1 MNHPISILYLED
13 SPRDVELAREQLQ
26 SGGLVCELR
35 IASGRAEYEAALADT
50 RFDLILSDFALPDY
64 DGMSALVLAQA
75 KQPAVPFILISGTLG
90 EEQAVDCMLRGATDY
105 VMKQRLHRLV
115 PAVTRA
121 LAEAAEQQQHQAA
134 EAALR
139 ESNDLFAL
147 FLQHSP
153 IYAFIKTVTSAESR
167 VVQASDSFQE
177 MIGIAAGDMVGRT
190 MAELFPADRAAKM
203 TADDWAVVSSGKVLK
218 LDEDL
223 NGRNYSTIKFPIVRE
238 GRTLLAGYTIDIT
251 ERKQAEAAQL
261 ANQERFHHLF
271 QQIASVAIQGYA
283 PDGTTLY
290 WNAASEH
297 LYGYSA
303 IEAIGRNLLDLVIP
317 PEMQTGVKAAMRQM
331 AETGQPIPP
340 GELSLMRK
348 DGSRVTVFSSHAI
361 LQSPGHPQELFCI
374 DIDLTARKQAEAE
387 LQLQGS
393 ALNAAANAIVITDP
407 KGDVLW
413 ANPAFTKLT
422 GYEVSEVLGK
432 NLRVLKSGQHDAVFY
447 RQMWETICAGLVWS
461 GEIVNKRKDGRL
473 YTEEMTI
480 TPVATD
486 AGVITHYI
494 AIKQDIT
501 ARKLVKHA
509 LEASNRQLVLA
520 AAELGVAQQQIVQQA
535 SLRALGQMASGIA
548 HDFNNALSPI
558 VGFSELL
565 LKHSEMLADR
575 EKATQFLRHI
585 NTAGHDAADVVRRLR
600 EFGRQRVA
608 GEISEAIDLPGLVR
622 QIIEMT
628 QPRWRTQVQSA
639 GVTIQIATDLGKV
652 PVIAGEEF
660 AIREMLTNL
669 IFNAVDAL
677 PAGGTITLGTAMDGE
692 FVRVWVSDTGT
703 GMTEEVRQR
712 CFEPFFTTK
721 DDKGTGLGLAM
732 VYGIV
737 QRHGGTAEVASQLG
751 WGTTVTIRLP
761 LKLPDPVA
769 SGTSESVCVKKLR
782 VLVVDN
788 DPMLREIVDAL
799 LTDDGHR
806 VATAESGAAA
816 LQRLQSLPFDLVIT
830 DQAMPNM
837 SGEQLAAAIH
847 AVDSNLPVILMT
859 GFGDLMKAAGEM
871 PPHIRAILSKPITEA
886 ALRATLVK
894 VFPGK

>member
-13 SPRDVELAREQLQ
+13 SPRDVELARERLE
-26 SGGLVCELR
+26 SGGLVCKLR
-35 IASGRAEYEAALADT
+35 IASCRAEYEAALAEP
-50 RFDLILSDFALPDY
+50 FDLILSDFALPDY
-64 DGMSALVLAQA
+64 DGMTALVLAQA

-90 EEQAVDCMLRGATDY
+90 EEQAVDCILRGATDY

-121 LAEAAEQQQHQAA
+121 LNEARERQQRQAV

-153 IYAFIKTVTSAESR
+153 IYAFIKTVTSTESR
-167 VVQASDSFQE
+167 VVQASDNFQE
-177 MIGIAAGDMVGRT
+177 MIGIAAGDVVGRT

-238 GRTLLAGYTIDIT
+238 GRTLLAGYAIDIT
-251 ERKQAEAAQL
+251 E
-261 ANQERFHHLF
+261 
-271 QQIASVAIQGYA
+271 
-283 PDGTTLY
+283 
-290 WNAASEH
+290 
-297 LYGYSA
+297 
-303 IEAIGRNLLDLVIP
+303 
-317 PEMQTGVKAAMRQM
+317 
-331 AETGQPIPP
+331 
-340 GELSLMRK
+340 
-348 DGSRVTVFSSHAI
+348 
-361 LQSPGHPQELFCI
+361 
-374 DIDLTARKQAEAE
+374 RKQAEAE

-407 KGDVLW
+407 KGDVVW

-422 GYEVSEVLGK
+422 GYAVSEVLGK
-432 NLRVLKSGQHDAVFY
+432 NLRVLKSGQHDTAFY

-461 GEIVNKRKDGRL
+461 GEIVNKRKDGSL

-480 TPVATD
+480 TPVSTD

-501 ARKLVKHA
+501 ARKRVKHA
-509 LEASNRQLVLA
+509 LEASNRQLVAA

-558 VGFSELL
+558 IGFSEFL
-565 LKHSEMLADR
+565 LKHPAQLADQ
-575 EKATQFLRHI
+575 EKAKKFLTSI
-585 NTAGHDAADVVRRLR
+585 NTCGQDAANVVRRLR

-608 GEISEAIDLPGLVR
+608 GQISEAIDLPGLVL
-622 QIIEMT
+622 QIIDLT
-628 QPRWRTQVQSA
+628 QPRWQDQAQAA
-639 GVTIQIATDLGKV
+639 GVTINIATDLGKV
-652 PVIAGEEF
+652 PIIAGEEF
-660 AIREMLTNL
+660 AIRELLTNL

-677 PAGGTITLGTAMDGE
+677 PAGGTITLGTAVAEE

-732 VYGIV
+732 VHGIV
-737 QRHGGTAEVASQLG
+737 QRHGGTVEVESQLG
-751 WGTTVTIRLP
+751 QGTTFTIRLP
-761 LKLPDPVA
+761 LKLSKLGA
-769 SGTSESVCVKKLR
+769 AGISESVRGKRLR

-788 DPMLREIVDAL
+788 EPMLREIVDAL
-799 LTDDGHR
+799 LTDDGHS
-806 VATAESGAAA
+806 VVTAESGGAA
-816 LQRLQSLPFDLVIT
+816 LHRIQTVPFDLVIT
-830 DQAMPNM
+830 DKAMPRMN
-837 SGEQLAAAIH
+837 GEQLAVAIH
-847 AVDSNLPVILMT
+847 AVVPNLPVILMT
-859 GFGDLMKAAGEM
+859 GFGDLMKVAGEM
-871 PPHIRAILSKPITEA
+871 PPHIRAILSKPITEESLRA
-886 ALRATLVK
+886 ALAK
-894 VFPGK
+894 VFSGK

>member
-13 SPRDVELAREQLQ
+13 SPRDVELARERLE

-35 IASGRAEYEAALADT
+35 IASGRAEYEAALAAAQ
-50 RFDLILSDFALPDY
+50 FDLILSDFALPDY
-64 DGMSALVLAQA
+64 DGMTALVLAQA

-90 EEQAVDCMLRGATDY
+90 EEQAVDCILRGATDY

-121 LAEAAEQQQHQAA
+121 LNEARERQQRQAV

-153 IYAFIKTVTSAESR
+153 IYAFIKTVTSTESR
-167 VVQASDSFQE
+167 VVQASDNFQE
-177 MIGIAAGDMVGRT
+177 MIGIAAGDVVGRT

-238 GRTLLAGYTIDIT
+238 GRTLLAGYAIDIT
-251 ERKQAEAAQL
+251 E
-261 ANQERFHHLF
+261 
-271 QQIASVAIQGYA
+271 
-283 PDGTTLY
+283 
-290 WNAASEH
+290 
-297 LYGYSA
+297 
-303 IEAIGRNLLDLVIP
+303 
-317 PEMQTGVKAAMRQM
+317 
-331 AETGQPIPP
+331 
-340 GELSLMRK
+340 
-348 DGSRVTVFSSHAI
+348 
-361 LQSPGHPQELFCI
+361 
-374 DIDLTARKQAEAE
+374 RKQAEAE

-407 KGDVLW
+407 KGDVVW

-422 GYEVSEVLGK
+422 GYAVSEVLGK
-432 NLRVLKSGQHDAVFY
+432 NLRVLKSGQHDTAFY

-461 GEIVNKRKDGRL
+461 GEIVNKRKDGSL

-480 TPVATD
+480 TPVSTD

-501 ARKLVKHA
+501 ARKRVKHA
-509 LEASNRQLVLA
+509 LEASNRQLVAA

-558 VGFSELL
+558 IGFSEFL
-565 LKHSEMLADR
+565 LKHPAQLADQ
-575 EKATQFLRHI
+575 EKAKKFLTSI
-585 NTAGHDAADVVRRLR
+585 NTCGQDAANVVRRLR

-608 GEISEAIDLPGLVR
+608 GQISEAIDLPGLVL
-622 QIIEMT
+622 QIIDLT
-628 QPRWRTQVQSA
+628 QPRWQDQAQAA
-639 GVTIQIATDLGKV
+639 GVTINIATDLGKV
-652 PVIAGEEF
+652 PIIAGEEF
-660 AIREMLTNL
+660 AIRELLTNL

-677 PAGGTITLGTAMDGE
+677 PAGGTITLGTAVAEE

-732 VYGIV
+732 VHGIV
-737 QRHGGTAEVASQLG
+737 QRHGGTVEVESQLG
-751 WGTTVTIRLP
+751 QGTTFTIRLP
-761 LKLPDPVA
+761 LKLPNPVA
-769 SGTSESVCVKKLR
+769 SGSSESVRGKRLR

-788 DPMLREIVDAL
+788 EPLLREIVEAL
-799 LTDDGHR
+799 LTDNGHI
-806 VATAESGAAA
+806 VATAESGEAA
-816 LQRLQSLPFDLVIT
+816 LQRLQSLQFDLVIT
-830 DQAMPNM
+830 DKAMPNM
-837 SGEQLAAAIH
+837 NGEQLAAAIH
-847 AVDSNLPVILMT
+847 ARDPGLPVILMT
-859 GFGDLMKAAGEM
+859 GFGDLMKVAGEM
-871 PPHIRAILSKPITEA
+871 PPHIRAILSKPITEESLRA
-886 ALRATLVK
+886 ALAK
-894 VFPGK
+894 VFSGK

>member
-13 SPRDVELAREQLQ
+13 SPRDVELARERLE
-26 SGGLVCELR
+26 SGGLVCKLR
-35 IASGRAEYEAALADT
+35 IASCRAEYEAALAEP
-50 RFDLILSDFALPDY
+50 FDLILSDFALPDY
-64 DGMSALVLAQA
+64 DGMTALVLAQA

-90 EEQAVDCMLRGATDY
+90 EEQAVDCVLRGATDY

-121 LAEAAEQQQHQAA
+121 LNEARERQQRQAV

-139 ESNDLFAL
+139 ESNALFAL

-153 IYAFIKTVTSAESR
+153 IYAFIKTVTSTESR
-167 VVQASDSFQE
+167 VVQASDNFQE

-251 ERKQAEAAQL
+251 ERKQAEAEQFAS
-261 ANQERFHHLF
+261 QERFHHLF
-271 QQIASVAIQGYA
+271 HQIALVAIQGYT
-283 PDGTTLY
+283 PEGTTLY

-303 IEAIGRNLLDLVIP
+303 VEAIGRNLLDLVIP

-361 LQSPGHPQELFCI
+361 LQLPGHPQELFCI

-407 KGDVLW
+407 KGDVVW

-422 GYEVSEVLGK
+422 GYAVSEVLGK
-432 NLRVLKSGQHDAVFY
+432 NPRVLKSGQHDAAFY

-473 YTEEMTI
+473 YTEEMII
-480 TPVATD
+480 TPVVTEN
-486 AGVITHYI
+486 GVITHYI

-501 ARKLVKHA
+501 ARKLVEHA
-509 LEASNRQLVLA
+509 LEASNRQLVAA

-535 SLRALGQMASGIA
+535 SLRALGQMASV
-548 HDFNNALSPI
+548 LSSRP
-558 VGFSELL
+558 FQQ
-565 LKHSEMLADR
+565 M
-575 EKATQFLRHI
+575 F
-585 NTAGHDAADVVRRLR
+585 AASTHRSIWSRGD
-600 EFGRQRVA
+600 
-608 GEISEAIDLPGLVR
+608 PG
-622 QIIEMT
+622 
-628 QPRWRTQVQSA
+628 
-639 GVTIQIATDLGKV
+639 K
-652 PVIAGEEF
+652 
-660 AIREMLTNL
+660 
-669 IFNAVDAL
+669 
-677 PAGGTITLGTAMDGE
+677 
-692 FVRVWVSDTGT
+692 
-703 GMTEEVRQR
+703 
-712 CFEPFFTTK
+712 
-721 DDKGTGLGLAM
+721 
-732 VYGIV
+732 YG
-737 QRHGGTAEVASQLG
+737 VAS
-751 WGTTVTIRLP
+751 
-761 LKLPDPVA
+761 
-769 SGTSESVCVKKLR
+769 
-782 VLVVDN
+782 
-788 DPMLREIVDAL
+788 
-799 LTDDGHR
+799 
-806 VATAESGAAA
+806 
-816 LQRLQSLPFDLVIT
+816 IT
-830 DQAMPNM
+830 DTP
-837 SGEQLAAAIH
+837 LF
-847 AVDSNLPVILMT
+847 SN
-859 GFGDLMKAAGEM
+859 A
-871 PPHIRAILSKPITEA
+871 
-886 ALRATLVK
+886 
-894 VFPGK
+894 